1 MVTPRFWDKAATSAE
16 ETLGALSPGSRR
28 RLSTIAETGAGD
40 RSVKRRGGGAALTVP
55 DLLAPSG
62 VSGVPALAIP
72 SPNGARAGGWPAAET
87 PLASMRLGDM
97 ASALG
102 NGGDASGARQSPRGR
117 DGGRVGAGA
126 PLASGSGAERGGAL
140 GDASANRPAG
150 RHAATDAPAPC
161 AVGGPMKKLRPPR
174 LQIASD
180 NASPLLDADLG
191 TPLLAM
197 SGAWGHVVGDVPGL
211 RGSAYGSGGMTLRK
225 AVLERWA
232 GIPTPREQDL
242 ALTPNDMNVVVSP
255 TQFLTTPR

>member
-1 MVTPRFWDKAATSAE
+1 
-16 ETLGALSPGSRR
+16 
-28 RLSTIAETGAGD
+28 
-40 RSVKRRGGGAALTVP
+40 
-55 DLLAPSG
+55 
-62 VSGVPALAIP
+62 
-72 SPNGARAGGWPAAET
+72 
-87 PLASMRLGDM
+87 
-97 ASALG
+97 
-102 NGGDASGARQSPRGR
+102 
-117 DGGRVGAGA
+117 
-126 PLASGSGAERGGAL
+126 
-140 GDASANRPAG
+140 
-150 RHAATDAPAPC
+150 
-161 AVGGPMKKLRPPR
+161 MKKLRPPR